1 MALKSHD
8 SVPSEVLKFLQ
19 DLGCCF
25 RCSLRFGGVRNSED
39 YQSEE
44 VYLNMIELSK
54 RILCIIFFLTG
65 TR

>member
-19 DLGCCF
+19 DLGCCY

-39 YQSEE
+39 YQSKE
-44 VYLNMIELSK
+44 VYLNIFELS
-54 RILCIIFFLTG
+54 
-65 TR
+65 